1 MKTSGLTQKVKS
13 YTWFYIKHIYRD
25 LSHGQFCF
33 YKLSDDKN
41 KVCTLSH
48 AVQYLAWSPGE
59 GHAFIMMENAT
70 IKQPRS
76 LESATKQW
84 ENEVPILLCTQ

>member
-1 MKTSGLTQKVKS
+1 MTRISL
-13 YTWFYIKHIYRD
+13 
-25 LSHGQFCF
+25 
-33 YKLSDDKN
+33 
-41 KVCTLSH
+41 CTLSH

-76 LESATKQW
+76 LESATKQR
-84 ENEVPILLCTQ
+84 ENEVYCFAHSRHSENICY